1 MANLTAKALRNA
13 HRFER
18 LQERMGDEP
27 AGRAQDRERV
37 ALLGYLRR
45 LLDTFSDKQGPW
57 SESLLARASAEEI
70 DRLVGVTMTVIT
82 QEATGR

>member
-1 MANLTAKALRNA
+1 MGGPEPNR
-13 HRFER
+13 
-18 LQERMGDEP
+18 GDEP

-37 ALLGYLRR
+37 AVLGYLRR
-45 LLDTFSDKQGPW
+45 LLDTFADKQGPW